1 MAGKGNKPPT
11 AGKVPT
17 RNKTGGY
24 EPTGELKSP
33 QEYRRL
39 AEKCRELA
47 RKVSTEKE
55 RAELLA
61 RADTWDLLAN
71 RNANAAE
78 GASENGRP
86 ASKARARE

>member
-1 MAGKGNKPPT
+1 MAGKPPT
-11 AGKVPT
+11 AGKVLM

-39 AEKCRELA
+39 AEKVPRTRA
-47 RKVSTEKE
+47 KVSTEKE